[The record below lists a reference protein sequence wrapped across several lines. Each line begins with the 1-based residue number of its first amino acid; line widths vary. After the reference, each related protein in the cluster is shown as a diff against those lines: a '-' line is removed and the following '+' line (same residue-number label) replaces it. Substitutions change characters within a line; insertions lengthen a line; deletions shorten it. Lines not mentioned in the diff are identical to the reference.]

1 MEIELSDITFT
12 EQDDVVP
19 ASGVEEIVNTG
30 VANTFTG
37 NDKIIGTGET
47 LRAILFYSLYT
58 VGIYNKSNGTIYTD
72 NGDDE
77 ITGYGNIGIYNE
89 SNGTI
94 NTGNGR
100 DKITGYGSQ
109 TDSSALDHT
118 GVLNEGIINTDSG
131 DDTISGY
138 ATGDYPGG
146 VVNVGSIDAG
156 NGDDIIM
163 GDGLTGGVTNGR
175 GGTID
180 TGNGDD
186 TIIGTSAGE
195 RGTGIY
201 TGGFDESGFATINT
215 GNGDDSIIGTSSEGN
230 NSFGISV
237 VAKGEIN
244 TDNGNDSI
252 IGTGYLGGI
261 ICLADGIINTGDG
274 DDTLTGVHGIAI
286 GRTWDVPSSKGSIK
300 TGKGNDVITGT
311 YVSNDIFGTIDTDA
325 DNDSIICEVIFIN
338 RGNVFLGEGNDSIAA
353 NSIFDENTL
362 ENFGFIGTGDGND
375 IITSTG
381 IIYNEGFIET
391 GNGDD
396 SIIADGAFDLISG
409 TTYGIYNNGGAINMG
424 DGNDSIISNEGFR
437 SAPNSSGAWFLGEG
451 EDYIKGYGSGD
462 FYGGNGNDTLELTPG
477 TYTVG
482 IWGEGGES
490 PIFTK
495 GDQLMIT
502 SEFEKLKAGST
513 IYDFTSLTAGQI
525 IVVA

>member
-1 MEIELSDITFT
+1 MAIELSDITFT

-30 VANTFTG
+30 VANTFAG

-58 VGIYNKSNGTIYTD
+58 VGIYNKSNGTINTD

-118 GVLNEGIINTDSG
+118 GVFNDGIINTDSG

-146 VVNVGSIDAG
+146 VVNSGSINTG
-156 NGDDIIM
+156 NGDDNII
-163 GDGLTGGVTNGR
+163 GDGLSGGVTNGA
-175 GGTID
+175 GG
-180 TGNGDD
+180 
-186 TIIGTSAGE
+186 
-195 RGTGIY
+195 
-201 TGGFDESGFATINT
+201 TINT
-215 GNGDDSIIGTSSEGN
+215 GNGDDSIIGTSSQDW
-230 NSFGISV
+230 GIYN
-237 VAKGEIN
+237 GGYTDENDFPIIN
-244 TDNGNDSI
+244 TGNGDDSIIGTSSGINAIGIGVVYKGAINTNNGNDSI
-252 IGTGYLGGI
+252 IGTGSVLGI
-261 ICLADGIINTGDG
+261 ICAEDGIIDTGDG
-274 DDTLTGVHGIAI
+274 NDILTGINGIAL
-286 GRTWDVPSSKGSIK
+286 GSFSGSNSSKGTIK
-300 TGKGNDVITGT
+300 TGKGDDIITGIGRI
-311 YVSNDIFGTIDTDA
+311 SNDTLCTIDTDA
-325 DNDSIICEVIFIN
+325 DNDSIISEGNFTN
-338 RGNVFLGEGNDSIAA
+338 KGNVFLGEGNDSITADTTY
-353 NSIFDENTL
+353 IFDRAL

-375 IITSTG
+375 IINSTG
-381 IIYNEGFIET
+381 IIYNQGVIET

-396 SIIADGAFDLISG
+396 SIIVNGGVDDNG
-409 TTYGIYNNGGAINMG
+409 TRYGIYNNGGAINMG
-424 DGNDSIISNEGFR
+424 DGNDSITANEGFQ
-437 SAPNSSGAWFLGEG
+437 SGSNSSGAWFLGEG
-451 EDYIKGYGSGD
+451 DDYIKGFGSGD
-462 FYGGNGNDTLELTPG
+462 FYGGNGNDTLELTSG

-495 GDQLMIT
+495 GNQLMIT
-502 SEFEKLKAGST
+502 SEFEKLKAGSI

-525 IVVA
+525 ITVA